1 MFHITN
7 LSLRGVWCLVGV
19 VVSLGSLARL
29 AQGLAESAQ
38 QSPCPS
44 SALAPVPQLAVV
56 VPVAVVAPD
65 SAVVPVAVVALVSA
79 ALVAVVSAALV
90 AVVGFDS
97 AVDFVVALAFSS
109 TFPWLSRGCSAYRR
123 PSGCFARLRCML
135 RWLSRI
141 ALAQRR
147 HCLSGG
153 TW

>member
-19 VVSLGSLARL
+19 VVSLVSLVRL

-56 VPVAVVAPD
+56 VAPDSAVVLD
-65 SAVVPVAVVALVSA
+65 SAVVPVAVVALVF
-79 ALVAVVSAALV
+79 AALV

-97 AVDFVVALAFSS
+97 AVDFVVALAVSS
-109 TFPWLSRGCSAYRR
+109 TSPWLSRDCSACRSPRR
-123 PSGCFARLRCML
+123 MRTAP
-135 RWLSRI
+135 
-141 ALAQRR
+141 
-147 HCLSGG
+147 
-153 TW
+153 

>member
-19 VVSLGSLARL
+19 VVSLVSLVRL

-65 SAVVPVAVVALVSA
+65 SAVVPVAVVPVTVVAL
-79 ALVAVVSAALV
+79 VSAALV

-97 AVDFVVALAFSS
+97 AVDFVVALAVSS
-109 TFPWLSRGCSAYRR
+109 TSPWLSRGCSAYRR
-123 PSGCFARLRCML
+123 PWGCFARLLCML

-147 HCLSGG
+147 HCLSCG